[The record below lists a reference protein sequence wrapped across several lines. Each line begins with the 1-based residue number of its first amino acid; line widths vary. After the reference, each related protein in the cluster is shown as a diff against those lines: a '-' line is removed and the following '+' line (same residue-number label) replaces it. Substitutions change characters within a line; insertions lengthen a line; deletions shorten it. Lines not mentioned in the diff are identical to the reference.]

1 MTGDALMMIDVRKSR
16 HILIELIHLI
26 LTVVDHRNLLAAI
39 IDIVDLKW
47 RRIRQIVL
55 LSGDEVC
62 CVGAVYSHMSIK
74 VARLTES
81 QQAQF
86 ALIGFFATVSRRRE
100 EIDYKILI

>member
-1 MTGDALMMIDVRKSR
+1 MTGDALMMIDARKHR
-16 HILIELIHLI
+16 HILVELIHLI

-47 RRIRQIVL
+47 RRTSQIVL
-55 LSGDEVC
+55 LSGDEVR
-62 CVGAVYSHMSIK
+62 CVGAVHSHVSIE

-86 ALIGFFATVSRRRE
+86 ALIGFFATVCRARE
-100 EIDYKILI
+100 EIDYEILM

>member
-1 MTGDALMMIDVRKSR
+1 MTGDALMMIDARKHR
-16 HILIELIHLI
+16 HILVELIHLI

-47 RRIRQIVL
+47 RRIRQSVL
-55 LSGDEVC
+55 LSGDEAC

-86 ALIGFFATVSRRRE
+86 ALIGFFATVSRKRRNR
-100 EIDYKILI
+100 L